1 MKSTLKMFAILFAV
15 LLGLV
20 ALAWIRESIPK
31 IKQAAKEPNV
41 VDDFIGKTA
50 LDQYAEIKKEA
61 DLFNLPALRTEI
73 MMFYTQKGRYPQSMQ
88 ELDRSG
94 EASSNATRDKRG
106 NLLDLKILQNK
117 AFVTSPGGDRIF
129 GTTDDITREFQL

>member
-61 DLFNLPALRTEI
+61 DLFNLPA
-73 MMFYTQKGRYPQSMQ
+73 
-88 ELDRSG
+88 
-94 EASSNATRDKRG
+94 
-106 NLLDLKILQNK
+106 
-117 AFVTSPGGDRIF
+117 
-129 GTTDDITREFQL
+129 